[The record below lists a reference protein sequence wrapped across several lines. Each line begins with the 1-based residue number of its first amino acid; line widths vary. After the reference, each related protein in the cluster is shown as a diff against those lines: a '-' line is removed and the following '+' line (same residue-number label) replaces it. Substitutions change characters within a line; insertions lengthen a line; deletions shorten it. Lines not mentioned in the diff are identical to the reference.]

1 MSQLSQ
7 FNDASIVTWNGII
20 TMYSIIRYF
29 AVNDRILPATE
40 EETKRYKERR

>member
-20 TMYSIIRYF
+20 TMYSIIKHI

-40 EETKRYKERR
+40 DEIKRYKERR